1 MQCILETSPSLCLC
15 YCFIIWWCGW
25 FIPVTAT
32 GVCWQEKKINK
43 NRQSG
48 LLLFKSRIWICV
60 IISANFL
67 SQYINHLSTPIS
79 YHSNERAQ
87 PTLWQTAS
95 HVVENILLEWNTWN
109 TKSIYL
115 CAINSSSP
123 CPANQNQC
131 SSQTTGCFSLNEFF
145 LFILI

>member
-1 MQCILETSPSLCLC
+1 MQCILETSPSLCFC
-15 YCFIIWWCGW
+15 YCFIIWWCEW

-32 GVCWQEKKINK
+32 GICWQEKKMNK

-48 LLLFKSRIWICV
+48 LLLFKSRIWICI

-67 SQYINHLSTPIS
+67 SQYITHLSTPIS

-123 CPANQNQC
+123 FPANQNQC